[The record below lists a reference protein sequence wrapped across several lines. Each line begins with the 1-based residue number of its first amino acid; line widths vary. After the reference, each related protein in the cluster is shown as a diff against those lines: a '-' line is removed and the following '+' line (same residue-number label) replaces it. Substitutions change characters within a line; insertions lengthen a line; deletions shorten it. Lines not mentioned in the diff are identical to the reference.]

1 MMLSVYVTIN
11 GEVIETTKEHPFWVE
26 VQDWTKAEFLDTGD
40 VVRSDDGSG
49 IEIEDVE
56 M

>member
-26 VQDWTKAEFLDTGD
+26 GQGWTKAEFLDTGD
-40 VVRSDDGSG
+40 VIKSDDGSG
-49 IEIEDVE
+49 IEIEDIE